1 MNILETLENELEA
14 MYGKVVVNQST
25 LEMVSEAFANIL
37 DNAQRGYFVT
47 SVMNTTENHYLN
59 LLDLDAKKA
68 EDFEKV
74 LDNTIVIDKTYFQEG

>member
-59 LLDLDAKKA
+59 LLDLDAKEAK
-68 EDFEKV
+68 DFEKV
-74 LDNTIVIDKTYFQEG
+74 LNNTIVIDKTYFQEG

>member
-37 DNAQRGYFVT
+37 DNAQ
-47 SVMNTTENHYLN
+47 
-59 LLDLDAKKA
+59 
-68 EDFEKV
+68 
-74 LDNTIVIDKTYFQEG
+74 EG